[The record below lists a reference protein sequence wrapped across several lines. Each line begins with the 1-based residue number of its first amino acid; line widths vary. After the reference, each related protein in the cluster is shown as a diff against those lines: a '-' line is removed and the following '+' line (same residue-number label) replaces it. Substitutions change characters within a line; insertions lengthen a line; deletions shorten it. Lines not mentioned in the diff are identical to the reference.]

1 MIEIKIP
8 WTNQKE
14 IWWNETCASVI
25 EHFGL
30 PGDRYTTEVSVDCM
44 KFNFKTEYDALMCKI
59 LVSDRV

>member
-1 MIEIKIP
+1 
-8 WTNQKE
+8 
-14 IWWNETCASVI
+14 VI